1 MSAPF
6 TKEQQE
12 EIRERL
18 FHAGM
23 RLCRTLGV
31 QRMTVSRLADACG
44 IAKGSF
50 YSFFESKEAFIL
62 ELWEYACQKREK
74 MFLKKLGGRPQMTTH
89 EFFDFF
95 RAYLS
100 SEFDFMNGLT
110 VDDFLW
116 LRTHM
121 ADANLFDPKEQME
134 TLMGWLSMISDMRTE
149 IDQGAV
155 LNLIKSIYAMR
166 EHRDTLV
173 ESSLEN
179 SVELV
184 LKMLEIYV
192 SGKGALL

>member
-1 MSAPF
+1 
-6 TKEQQE
+6 
-12 EIRERL
+12 
-18 FHAGM
+18 
-23 RLCRTLGV
+23 
-31 QRMTVSRLADACG
+31 
-44 IAKGSF
+44 
-50 YSFFESKEAFIL
+50 
-62 ELWEYACQKREK
+62 
-74 MFLKKLGGRPQMTTH
+74 MFLEKLDGRPQMTTH

-95 RAYLS
+95 RSYLS
-100 SEFDFMNGLT
+100 SKFDFMNGLT

-121 ADANLFDPKEQME
+121 ADANLFDSTNQME

-155 LNLIKSIYAMR
+155 LNLIKSIYAIR